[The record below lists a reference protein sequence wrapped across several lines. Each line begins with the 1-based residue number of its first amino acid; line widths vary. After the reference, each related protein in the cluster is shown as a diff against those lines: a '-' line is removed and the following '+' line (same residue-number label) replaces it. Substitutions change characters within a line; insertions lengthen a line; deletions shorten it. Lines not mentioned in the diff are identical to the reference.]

1 MIFET
6 KFNIGDEVYFLSQD
20 GNIESGIIN
29 KITADFYRRF
39 DQLIFY
45 VISYSKNNTN
55 DSIAKLENEIY
66 SSLEELK
73 ENIKPETITIYK
85 YK

>member
-39 DQLIFY
+39 D
-45 VISYSKNNTN
+45 
-55 DSIAKLENEIY
+55 
-66 SSLEELK
+66 
-73 ENIKPETITIYK
+73 
-85 YK
+85 